1 MNFVLM
7 QSVAANVSGQ
17 LGSVVG
23 SMILVL
29 VGRIIGLVCFS

>member
-7 QSVAANVSGQ
+7 QSVAANVAGQ
-17 LGSVVG
+17 LGSVVAG

-29 VGRIIGLVCFS
+29 VGRIIGL